1 MGILARIFQNGE
13 LYLVMTLQGFI
24 LEPGMRRAYVGSE
37 FVFSIYIS

>member
-24 LEPGMRRAYVGSE
+24 LEPGNLDDEEGLRR
-37 FVFSIYIS
+37 F